1 MYRNMLSIMDI
12 NNGML
17 SSVRAMPQKDSTSDG
32 TSGFEMARRN
42 YARTLPAQANTV
54 AQNLE
59 KKWSGNRDSST
70 VMERRKAN
78 AVGLGTLNAGQNP
91 LSFTTTKDV
100 NVTNDALTR
109 VRAGGAVAP
118 AKKGANRNNAPTPTF
133 LPAKNLGNHLKYPV
147 LYH

>member
-12 NNGML
+12 NNGRL
-17 SSVRAMPQKDSTSDG
+17 SAVKAMPQKDSTSDG

-42 YARTLPAQANTV
+42 YAKTLPAQANTV

-70 VMERRKAN
+70 VMERRKAT
-78 AVGLGTLNAGQNP
+78 AVGLGSLNAGNQP
-91 LSFTTTKDV
+91 LSFTTTKDI
-100 NVTNDALTR
+100 NVTRDALTR

-118 AKKGANRNNAPTPTF
+118 AKKGANRNNAPTPIF
-133 LPAKNLGNHLKYPV
+133 LPAKSLENHLKYPV

>member
-1 MYRNMLSIMDI
+1 MYRNMLRLIDI
-12 NNGML
+12 NNGTL
-17 SSVRAMPQKDSTSDG
+17 NAVKAMPQKDSTSDG

-42 YARTLPAQANTV
+42 YAKTLPATPNTV

-59 KKWSGNRDSST
+59 KKWLGNRDSST
-70 VMERRKAN
+70 VMERRKAT
-78 AVGLGTLNAGQNP
+78 AVGLGTLNAGNQP

-100 NVTNDALTR
+100 NVTRDALTR

-133 LPAKNLGNHLKYPV
+133 LPAKSLVDNLKTPV